1 MRRTFPAIIL
11 VVFFC
16 VAPLCVSSGY
26 AYNIQHEMKAADTY
40 LKRGMYLEAI
50 GAYRDVADHSA
61 DYNMRAKAVLRIGDI
76 YSYFLNNY
84 DGALHHYTF
93 VKTYYGSSIHAANA
107 YFNSGMILYEK
118 NRYQDA
124 IVQFREY
131 LRQFPAGKRRQTAQ
145 FMIETCMKPPPAVKK
160 KKEAVKE
167 IHPDEIIRVL
177 IHEGMRQ
184 FNIAA
189 SASFEIKDPRE
200 RNTIMRLPGRR
211 TFVVDAQGDDIRLD
225 GRTLG
230 RDGIAVLPL
239 GNGMLTI
246 NGSPYRGKIILKRA
260 SGGIDIINVVR
271 LEEYLYGVVPKE
283 MSPQWPSEA
292 LKSQAVAARTYA
304 LYQKEKNRDKDHDV
318 YASTS
323 SQVYGGFGVE
333 EETTTR
339 AVNDTTGKVLCY
351 GSNLILAYFHA
362 NSGGVTE
369 DAKNVWTADVP
380 YLKSVRDDFSAQAPN
395 TQWNKYVDLVSVGRS
410 LRAKGVDVG
419 TIFEIVP
426 AEISPSGR
434 VRNIRIRHSRGETT
448 LSGNHF
454 RIKVD
459 PKLIKS
465 TLFTIRRSGN
475 GVGFYGKGYGHG
487 VGMSQW
493 GACQMAKSGHPYTNI
508 LRYYYSGVEIR

>member
-1 MRRTFPAIIL
+1 MRRTFPAILLAIY
-11 VVFFC
+11 FC
-16 VAPLCVSSGY
+16 VATLCVNPGC

-40 LKRGMYLEAI
+40 LKQGMYLEAI
-50 GAYRDVADHSA
+50 GAYRDVADHST

-84 DGALHHYTF
+84 DSALQHYTF
-93 VKTYYGSSIHAANA
+93 VKTHYGSSVHAANA

-124 IVQFREY
+124 IAQFKEY
-131 LRQFPAGKRRQTAQ
+131 LRQFPAGVRRQTAQ
-145 FMIETCMKPPPAVKK
+145 FMIETCMKPPPDVTKK
-160 KKEAVKE
+160 KDAVTE
-167 IHPDEIIRVL
+167 IRPDESMRVL
-177 IHEGMRQ
+177 IHEGISQ
-184 FNIAA
+184 CTIAA
-189 SASFEIKDPRE
+189 SVPFEIRDPRE
-200 RNTIMRLPGRR
+200 RKTMMRLPGRR
-211 TFVVDAQGDDIRLD
+211 VFAVDVQGGGIRLD
-225 GRTLG
+225 GRTVRG
-230 RDGIAVLPL
+230 GGITVLPL
-239 GNGMLTI
+239 GNGMLTV
-246 NGSPYRGKIILKRA
+246 NGSPYRGKMVLKRA
-260 SGGIDIINVVR
+260 AGGIDIINVINV
-271 LEEYLYGVVPKE
+271 EEYLYGVVPKE
-283 MSPQWPSEA
+283 MSPQWPTEA

-304 LYQKEKNRDKDHDV
+304 LYQKEKNRDKDYDV

-323 SQVYGGFGVE
+323 SQVYGGFSVE
-333 EETTTR
+333 KEKTTK
-339 AVNDTTGKVLCY
+339 AVNDTRGKVLRHR
-351 GSNLILAYFHA
+351 GNLILAYFHA

-395 TQWNKYVDLVSVGRS
+395 TRWNKYVDMARISQS

-419 TIFEIVP
+419 TIFEVIP
-426 AEISPSGR
+426 TEISPSGR

-475 GVGFYGKGYGHG
+475 GISFYGKGYGHG

-493 GACQMAKSGHPYTNI
+493 GAYQMATSGHPYANI

>member
-1 MRRTFPAIIL
+1 MRRTFPAILLAIY
-11 VVFFC
+11 FC
-16 VAPLCVSSGY
+16 VAHLCVSPGC
-26 AYNIQHEMKAADTY
+26 AYDIQHEMKAADTY

-50 GAYRDVADHSA
+50 GAYRDVADYST

-84 DGALHHYTF
+84 DSALQHYAF
-93 VKTYYGSSIHAANA
+93 VKTHYGSSIHAANA

-118 NRYQDA
+118 NRHQDA

-131 LRQFPAGKRRQTAQ
+131 LRQFPTRERRQTAQ
-145 FMIETCMKPPPAVKK
+145 FMIETCMKPPPAVTKK
-160 KKEAVKE
+160 EEAVKE
-167 IHPDEIIRVL
+167 IRPDESMRVL
-177 IHEGMRQ
+177 IHEGIKQ

-189 SASFEIKDPRE
+189 SAPFEIRDPRE
-200 RNTIMRLPGRR
+200 KNIIMRLSGRR
-211 TFVVDAQGDDIRLD
+211 LCAVDAQEGGIRLD
-225 GRTLG
+225 GRTLR
-230 RDGIAVLPL
+230 RDGITVLPL
-239 GNGMLTI
+239 GNGMLTV
-246 NGSPYRGKIILKRA
+246 NGSPYRGKIVMIRA
-260 SGGIDIINVVR
+260 AGGIDIINVVK
-271 LEEYLYGVVPKE
+271 LEDYLYGVVPKE
-283 MSPQWPSEA
+283 MSPQWPPEA

-304 LYQKEKNRDKDHDV
+304 LYQKEKNRDKDYDV
-318 YASTS
+318 YASTY
-323 SQVYGGFGVE
+323 SQVYGGVGVE
-333 EETTTR
+333 KETTTR
-339 AVNDTTGKVLCY
+339 AVNDTRGKVLRHR
-351 GSNLILAYFHA
+351 GKLILAYFHA

-395 TQWNKYVDLVSVGRS
+395 TQWNKYVDLVSVSRS

-419 TIFEIVP
+419 TIFEVIP
-426 AEISPSGR
+426 TEISSSGR

-475 GVGFYGKGYGHG
+475 GITFYGKGYGHG

-493 GACQMAKSGHPYTNI
+493 GAYQMATLGHPYANI

>member
-1 MRRTFPAIIL
+1 MRRTFSAILLAIY
-11 VVFFC
+11 FC
-16 VAPLCVSSGY
+16 VAHLCISPGY
-26 AYNIQHEMKAADTY
+26 AYNVQHEMNAADTY

-50 GAYRDVADHSA
+50 GAYRDVADQST
-61 DYNMRAKAVLRIGDI
+61 DYNMRAKAVVRIGDI

-84 DGALHHYTF
+84 DSALQHYTF
-93 VKTYYGSSIHAANA
+93 VKTHYSSSIHAANA

-118 NRYQDA
+118 NRYQGA
-124 IVQFREY
+124 IVQFKEY
-131 LRQFPAGKRRQTAQ
+131 LRQFPTGKRRQTAQ

-160 KKEAVKE
+160 KREAVTE
-167 IHPDEIIRVL
+167 IRPDERMRVL
-177 IHEGMRQ
+177 IHEGIKQ
-184 FNIAA
+184 CNIAA
-189 SASFEIKDPRE
+189 SAPFEIRDPRE
-200 RNTIMRLPGRR
+200 RKTMMRLPGRR
-211 TFVVDAQGDDIRLD
+211 VYVVDARGGGIRLD

-230 RDGIAVLPL
+230 HDGITVQPI
-239 GNGMLTI
+239 GNGLLTV
-246 NGSPYRGKIILKRA
+246 NGSPYRGKMVVKRA
-260 SGGIDIINVVR
+260 AGGIDIINVIK

-304 LYQKEKNRDKDHDV
+304 LYQKEKNRDKDYDV

-333 EETTTR
+333 TGTTTR
-339 AVNDTTGKVLCY
+339 AVNDTRGKVLRH
-351 GSNLILAYFHA
+351 GGNLILAYFHA

-380 YLKSVRDDFSAQAPN
+380 YLKSVRDDFSAQAPHTN
-395 TQWNKYVDLVSVGRS
+395 WNKYVDLVSISQS
-410 LRAKGVDVG
+410 LRAKDVDVG
-419 TIFEIVP
+419 TIVEVIP
-426 AEISPSGR
+426 TAISPSGR
-434 VRNIRIRHSRGETT
+434 VRNIRIRHNRGETT

-475 GVGFYGKGYGHG
+475 GISFYGKGYGHG

-493 GACQMAKSGHPYTNI
+493 GAYQMAKSGHSYTNI